1 MWASMACVGATSKCV
16 DSVRGRRRR
25 AALGRAGGKSA
36 ANLEDVTAE
45 LLAQPLDQFTA
56 ERNARAKE
64 LKAAGQTDLAK
75 EVAGLKKP
83 PVHLWAANQVAKEE
97 PARLRKL
104 LESSRAV
111 AKAQTGGKAA
121 RDLRTA
127 SEEFQ
132 NDLEAAATAAA
143 TVLQR
148 DKHAASEETLRR
160 IRDIFRLAA
169 MQEGAVWDRLEKGAL
184 INEPEAGEDVLSMFQ
199 AGKPA
204 PREKV
209 SKADERAE
217 QRRAE
222 EAAERAAREDA
233 ERAEQLEA
241 TAQRLRR
248 EAKEAVAA
256 AERADQRARA
266 AEEQAADARAQ
277 AKKSQRA

>member
-1 MWASMACVGATSKCV
+1 V
-16 DSVRGRRRR
+16 
-25 AALGRAGGKSA
+25 
-36 ANLEDVTAE
+36 NLEDVTAE

-64 LKAAGQTDLAK
+64 LKAAGQTNLAK
-75 EVAGLKKP
+75 EVAALKKP

-97 PARLRKL
+97 AARLRKL

-121 RDLRTA
+121 RDLRAA

-132 NDLEAAATAAA
+132 DDLEAAVTAAA

-160 IRDIFRLAA
+160 VRDIFRLAA

-184 INEPEAGEDVLSMFQ
+184 IDEPEPGEDVLSMFQ
-199 AGKPA
+199 AGKPT
-204 PREKV
+204 REKV
-209 SKADERAE
+209 SKADERVE

-222 EAAERAAREDA
+222 EAAERAARDDA

-241 TAQRLRR
+241 TAHRLRR

-266 AEEQAADARAQ
+266 AEEQAAEARAQ
-277 AKKSQRA
+277 AKKSQRAAKSP